1 MSWAIIPSRA
11 SIAVCISAGL
21 FAASVGMI
29 VDATRAASNVA
40 REPVEDDGLGS
51 VERIAV
57 LEVPPPTDA
66 VTIVDVSHAG
76 LAMTQAS
83 IEPMLG
89 LAADEQIVAIDG
101 RSALAWDGPRAALAY
116 EWAQTEPGD
125 YLDLEVAPVA
135 GGAHRRVLVVVHP

>member
-40 REPVEDDGLGS
+40 REPVADDGRG
-51 VERIAV
+51 
-57 LEVPPPTDA
+57 VPVDVGAEPPDA

-76 LAMTQAS
+76 LAMTHAS
-83 IEPMLG
+83 IEPLLG
-89 LAADEQIVAIDG
+89 LAAGEQIVAIGG
-101 RSALAWDGPRAALAY
+101 RSALEWDGPRAALAY
-116 EWAQTEPGD
+116 EWAQAEPGD
-125 YLDLEVAPVA
+125 YLDLEVAPVT
-135 GGAHRRVLVVVHP
+135 GDAHRRVLVVVHP